1 MRFRYDKSSKW
12 LIEHHGDAIL
22 RLAGLTNIQSWKPL
36 QAELVQP
43 RQLPDG
49 LLEARLSGRPRT
61 DLFLIEISTYPQNRV
76 PAELF
81 DDLILA

>member
-12 LIEHHGDAIL
+12 LIEHHAGAIL
-22 RLAGLTNIQSWKPL
+22 KLAGLSDIASWTPV

-49 LLEARLSGRPRT
+49 LVLAASRCATVQRFAKAMRQILRPGGTQR
-61 DLFLIEISTYPQNRV
+61 
-76 PAELF
+76 
-81 DDLILA
+81 